1 MIKYVWSYWVENWHD
16 KKTENTIEA
25 AAEDNNSCSYYKIF
39 VSYRQFPV
47 VDDGPTGGEAA
58 LLLVLLKEIGS
69 NSFQVKLCQGLTAVI
84 ATIAPDNDDEINRKV
99 SNVNAGICCKTIRTS
114 SFAA

>member
-1 MIKYVWSYWVENWHD
+1 MLSPTVQLSEWKTRRTASKPQEKSVDQYVWSYWVENWHD

-47 VDDGPTGGEAA
+47 VDGPTGGEA
-58 LLLVLLKEIGS
+58 
-69 NSFQVKLCQGLTAVI
+69 Q
-84 ATIAPDNDDEINRKV
+84 
-99 SNVNAGICCKTIRTS
+99 
-114 SFAA
+114 